1 MEFVDT
7 EREQMDRNNHASSD
21 IDKLEKS
28 TTQEL
33 CKDQENK

>member
-7 EREQMDRNNHASSD
+7 EREQMDRNNHASYD
-21 IDKLEKS
+21 IELEKS